1 MESVQGNCLFIIK
14 SDHIISH
21 HIIYLKNQFN
31 RNIENG
37 FQSNLFQLVVHLS
50 TPFEDLFDEFLHHLL
65 PLHSSLIERDVSL
78 KKYICGLLVSA
89 AFAGSVLHQY
99 PRSGLPVQIPF
110 PLHSVMEISIW
121 NINEGSNLVRIVAHP
136 VTEKMTSVGCCN
148 FNRFHEPTV
157 WPGSSVAFSK
167 DNRSV
172 TFKNSS
178 RSFFV
183 RIVL

>member
-1 MESVQGNCLFIIK
+1 MFIYQK

-21 HIIYLKNQFN
+21 HIIYLENQFN

-121 NINEGSNLVRIVAHP
+121 NINFSMCYVMNMLRFIFVFIWCVLVTWRWKKLTLKSFPPPFIL
-136 VTEKMTSVGCCN
+136 
-148 FNRFHEPTV
+148 FNWKHWHWC
-157 WPGSSVAFSK
+157 WPCHRRG
-167 DNRSV
+167 D
-172 TFKNSS
+172 TCW
-178 RSFFV
+178 
-183 RIVL
+183 